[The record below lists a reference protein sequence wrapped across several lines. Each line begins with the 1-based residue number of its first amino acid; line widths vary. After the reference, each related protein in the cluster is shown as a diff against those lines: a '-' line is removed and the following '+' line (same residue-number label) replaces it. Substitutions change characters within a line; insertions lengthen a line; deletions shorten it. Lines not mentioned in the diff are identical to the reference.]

1 MSKRINIK
9 KGDQVIVIS
18 GEEKNKK
25 GKVIS
30 VDPAS
35 SRVIVEGINMVT
47 KHKKPRS
54 QADLGGIIHQE
65 APIASCKVMHVCD
78 KCKQAT
84 RCLQMAARFAFAR
97 SAAKHLKTK
106 RGGLSNVNT

>member
-1 MSKRINIK
+1 MSKRISIK

-18 GEEKNKK
+18 GEEKSKK

-30 VDPAS
+30 VDPES

-47 KHKKPRS
+47 KHRKPRS

-78 KCKQAT
+78 KCKQPT
-84 RCLQMAARFAFAR
+84 RVGYKVLADGSKVRVCKKCGETFE
-97 SAAKHLKTK
+97 
-106 RGGLSNVNT
+106 N

>member
-1 MSKRINIK
+1 MSKRISIK

-30 VDPAS
+30 VDPKS

-47 KHKKPRS
+47 KHKKPRN
-54 QADLGGIIHQE
+54 QTTPGGIIHQE
-65 APIASCKVMHVCD
+65 APIASCKVMHICD
-78 KCKQAT
+78 KCKEPT
-84 RCLQMAARFAFAR
+84 RIAYAF
-97 SAAKHLKTK
+97 LDDGTK
-106 RGGLSNVNT
+106 VRVCKKCGETFEG

>member
-65 APIASCKVMHVCD
+65 AAIDACKVMHICD
-78 KCKQAT
+78 KCKQPT
-84 RCLQMAARFAFAR
+84 RLGYKVLEDG
-97 SAAKHLKTK
+97 AKVRVCKKCGETFE
-106 RGGLSNVNT
+106 N

>member
-1 MSKRINIK
+1 MSKRISIK

-65 APIASCKVMHVCD
+65 APIASSKVMHVCD

-84 RCLQMAARFAFAR
+84 RIGYKMLAD
-97 SAAKHLKTK
+97 
-106 RGGLSNVNT
+106 GGKVRVCKKCGETFEN

>member
-1 MSKRINIK
+1 MSKRVSIK

-18 GEEKNKK
+18 GEEKNKT

-30 VDPAS
+30 VDPTS

-65 APIASCKVMHVCD
+65 APIATCKVMHICD
-78 KCKQAT
+78 KCKQPT
-84 RCLQMAARFAFAR
+84 RIGYKMLAD
-97 SAAKHLKTK
+97 
-106 RGGLSNVNT
+106 GGKVRVCKKCGETFEN

>member
-65 APIASCKVMHVCD
+65 APIAACKVMHVCD
-78 KCKQAT
+78 KCKKAT
-84 RCLQMAARFAFAR
+84 RIGYKMLAD
-97 SAAKHLKTK
+97 
-106 RGGLSNVNT
+106 GGKVRVCKQCGETFEN

>member
-1 MSKRINIK
+1 MSKRVNIK

-30 VDPAS
+30 VDPSS

-47 KHKKPRS
+47 KHTKPRN
-54 QADLGGIIHQE
+54 QTTPGGIIHQE
-65 APIASCKVMHVCD
+65 APIAACKVMHICD
-78 KCKQAT
+78 KCKAPT
-84 RCLQMAARFAFAR
+84 RVAYTFLEDG
-97 SAAKHLKTK
+97 TK
-106 RGGLSNVNT
+106 VRVCKKCGETFEG

>member
-18 GEEKNKK
+18 GEEKSKK

-65 APIASCKVMHVCD
+65 APIASSKVMHICD

-84 RCLQMAARFAFAR
+84 RIGYKVLENGNKVRVCKKCGETFE
-97 SAAKHLKTK
+97 
-106 RGGLSNVNT
+106 N

>member
-1 MSKRINIK
+1 MSKRISIK

-54 QADLGGIIHQE
+54 QSDLGGIVHQE
-65 APIASCKVMHVCD
+65 APIASCKVMHICD
-78 KCKQAT
+78 KCKSAT
-84 RCLQMAARFAFAR
+84 RIAYSILEDG
-97 SAAKHLKTK
+97 TK
-106 RGGLSNVNT
+106 VRVCKKCGETFES

>member
-18 GEEKNKK
+18 GEEKSKK

-65 APIASCKVMHVCD
+65 APIATCKVMHVCG
-78 KCKQAT
+78 KCGQPT
-84 RCLQMAARFAFAR
+84 RVAHKILADG
-97 SAAKHLKTK
+97 T
-106 RGGLSNVNT
+106 NVRVCKKCGETFEN

>member
-54 QADLGGIIHQE
+54 QADLGGIVHQE
-65 APIASCKVMHVCD
+65 AAIATCKVMHICD
-78 KCKQAT
+78 KCKQPT
-84 RCLQMAARFAFAR
+84 RIGYKVLADG
-97 SAAKHLKTK
+97 AKVRVCKKCGETFE
-106 RGGLSNVNT
+106 N

>member
-1 MSKRINIK
+1 MSKRVNIK

-18 GEEKNKK
+18 GEEKNKQ

-30 VDPAS
+30 VDPSS

-54 QADLGGIIHQE
+54 QSDLGGIVHQE
-65 APIASCKVMHVCD
+65 APIASCKVMHICD
-78 KCKQAT
+78 KCKSAT
-84 RCLQMAARFAFAR
+84 RVAYSILEDG
-97 SAAKHLKTK
+97 TK
-106 RGGLSNVNT
+106 VRVCKKCGETFES